1 MYLVKK
7 NNGEKKDEVIMKKGS
22 FGSNC
27 VYPSIFK
34 EYFLEA
40 INESGYKDKVVY
52 KDLENLSINLID
64 IKVNMYSVNMF
75 LGTIFRHYKKVKYS
89 VLQVRRIYHTNFYQL
104 YNAKIS
110 IDFKGSK
117 WLMDLNVGNTLK
129 EFPLGLT
136 KYYTLNGLMKKIEIK
151 YYRQEEK
158 LADLFYRIT
167 NNLNINAIELYNLYL
182 IYYSNINVH
191 DLGIALENLYHN
203 VDCDII
209 NKKITRL
216 SSSRNLKN
224 KWLMFKAI
232 NEGINIEY
240 EDIMCCLYLILLK
253 LKERIEK

>member
-1 MYLVKK
+1 
-7 NNGEKKDEVIMKKGS
+7 
-22 FGSNC
+22 
-27 VYPSIFK
+27 
-34 EYFLEA
+34 
-40 INESGYKDKVVY
+40 
-52 KDLENLSINLID
+52 
-64 IKVNMYSVNMF
+64 
-75 LGTIFRHYKKVKYS
+75 
-89 VLQVRRIYHTNFYQL
+89 
-104 YNAKIS
+104 
-110 IDFKGSK
+110 
-117 WLMDLNVGNTLK
+117 
-129 EFPLGLT
+129 
-136 KYYTLNGLMKKIEIK
+136 MKKIEIK

-224 KWLMFKAI
+224 KWIMFKAI